1 MKEQDPKIHT
11 IAFNSGVILSILA
24 LIVFLYLTNQ
34 LQNPIVI
41 FLIGLAIAVP
51 FRKESLFVRRIIL
64 LLVLFFSIWI
74 FSIIG
79 SSIAPF
85 VVSFAIAYILDPIVD
100 RLEKW
105 KAPRWLI
112 SLIIVLLL
120 IGIFG
125 LIFILVAPKIFN
137 QLNEI
142 SFKVATIFT
151 TVTGYLETQ
160 KISKL
165 LDAIGIQNPY
175 LKNLIETELLPELK
189 FVVTQVINALKS
201 LILGLITM
209 FKQII
214 NAILIPIFSFYFLK
228 DFDKFKNLVVAILEK
243 KNEKFLTDIKRIND
257 IFRVYISWQVFAAF
271 MVGTFCSLSFWIFG
285 VEFSFILGIICGFLN
300 PIPYLGL
307 ISSLLISVLTIVLI
321 SPENMLHQI
330 IVIVIT
336 ISAIHFINAYL
347 VEPNVL
353 GKRVGL
359 HPLLLF
365 LSLFIFGGL
374 FGFLGLLFAVPT
386 TAALMLFLKDW
397 TLKNQISVNV

>member
-1 MKEQDPKIHT
+1 MKEKDPKIHT
-11 IAFNSGVILSILA
+11 ITFNSGIVLLILA
-24 LIVFLYLTNQ
+24 FIAFLYLTNQ
-34 LQNPIVI
+34 IQNPMII

-51 FRKESLFVRRIIL
+51 FRTESLFVRRIIL
-64 LLVLFFSIWI
+64 LFVIFFIVWI

-85 VVSFAIAYILDPIVD
+85 ALSFAIAYILDPFVD
-100 RLEKW
+100 KFEKW
-105 KAPRWLI
+105 KIPRWLT
-112 SLIIVLLL
+112 SLIIIILL
-120 IGIFG
+120 IGILG
-125 LIFILVAPKIFN
+125 LVFVLVAPKIFN

-142 SFKVATIFT
+142 STKVATIFT

-165 LDAIGIQNPY
+165 FDAIGIKNPY

-189 FVVTQVINALKS
+189 FVITQVINALKA
-201 LILGLITM
+201 LILGLTTM

-228 DFDKFKNLVVAILEK
+228 DFDKFKNLIIAVLEK
-243 KNEKFLTDIKRIND
+243 KNEKFLNDIRRIND
-257 IFRVYISWQVFAAF
+257 IFRAYISWQVFAAF
-271 MVGTFCSLSFWIFG
+271 MVGTLCSLSFWMFG

-307 ISSLLISVLTIVLI
+307 ISSLAISILTIVLV

-330 IVIVIT
+330 LVIFIT
-336 ISAIHFINAYL
+336 VNAIHSINAYL
-347 VEPNVL
+347 IEPNVL

-374 FGFLGLLFAVPT
+374 FGFIGLLFAVPI

-397 TLKNQISVNV
+397 TTKNQITVSF